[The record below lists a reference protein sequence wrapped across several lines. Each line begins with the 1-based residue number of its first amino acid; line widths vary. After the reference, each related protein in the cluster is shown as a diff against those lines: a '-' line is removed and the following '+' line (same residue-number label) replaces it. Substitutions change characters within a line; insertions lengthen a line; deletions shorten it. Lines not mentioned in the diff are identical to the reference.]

1 MKLSFQSKSQT
12 FSQDGSVAAT
22 LVIMGNTEQGY
33 YPIKLDPN
41 KISLS
46 NTELEELALQKIYE
60 ENFPNKAENEKFDK
74 VDAKLAEVDAKLAEV
89 DNLTSKL
96 EKQFQLTS
104 QALNELIGL
113 MGEEGGE

>member
-74 VDAKLAEVDAKLAEV
+74 VDAKLAEVD
-89 DNLTSKL
+89 NLTSKL
-96 EKQFQLTS
+96 EKQFRLTS

-113 MGEEGGE
+113 RGEEGGE